1 MFDRSEHNL
10 LMGRLGRERA
20 YVLLQKNANVKLLSD
35 LRGPTVVEYEWPNS
49 DRNELSAVGVA
60 CNKIRRAIRD
70 LGKYVKLYDAT

>member
-1 MFDRSEHNL
+1 
-10 LMGRLGRERA
+10 
-20 YVLLQKNANVKLLSD
+20 VKLLSD